1 MYQWKYVSVEICIS
15 GNMYRNMYQWKYV
28 SVVMCI
34 NSSLENLLKTKK
46 KQKKKT
52 KKKQKFKTILVR
64 QTTVTSLVISHL
76 INDYDCTMKN

>member
-1 MYQWKYVSVEICIS
+1 M
-15 GNMYRNMYQWKYV
+15 

-46 KQKKKT
+46 KNKKKN
-52 KKKQKFKTILVR
+52 KKKKKKFKTILVR

-76 INDYDCTMKN
+76 INEYDCTMKN